1 MSSFDSVLLQ
11 GYNVY
16 SLQERF
22 QSLEGAMST
31 ITVALPEERLVKLSE
46 LAEQLG
52 VAPEDLV
59 RVSVE
64 ELLARPESGFEQ
76 AVQHVLE
83 KNAELYR
90 RLA

>member
-1 MSSFDSVLLQ
+1 MSPVCRR
-11 GYNVY
+11 V
-16 SLQERF
+16 
-22 QSLEGAMST
+22 QSLEGAMLT
-31 ITVALPEERLVKLSE
+31 ITVALPEERMVKLNE
-46 LAEQLG
+46 LAERLG

-64 ELLARPESGFEQ
+64 ELLARPEPGFEQ
-76 AVQHVLE
+76 AVQHVLK